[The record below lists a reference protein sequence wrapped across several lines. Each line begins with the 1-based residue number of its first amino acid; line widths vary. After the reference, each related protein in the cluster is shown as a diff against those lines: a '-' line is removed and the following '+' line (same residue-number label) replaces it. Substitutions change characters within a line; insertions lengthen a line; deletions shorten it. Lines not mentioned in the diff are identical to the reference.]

1 MNLDELT
8 LGQIKELSTMTG
20 SKSTSNP
27 YQKYVGKAVFIR
39 TITMY
44 YLGRLKTVYENEL
57 VLEEC
62 SWIADTGRF
71 HDALRDGT
79 AKEVEPYPCEE
90 VIIGR
95 GAILDVCEWNKEL
108 LREQK

>member
-8 LGQIKELSTMTG
+8 LGQIKEISSLTG
-20 SKSTSNP
+20 CKSNSNP
-27 YQKYVGKAVFIR
+27 YTKYIGKAVFIR

-44 YLGRLKTVYENEL
+44 YLGRLEKVYESEL
-57 VLEEC
+57 VLSEC
-62 SWIADTGRF
+62 SWIADTGRWY
-71 HDALRDGT
+71 DALKNGT

-95 GAILDVCEWNKEL
+95 GAILDVCEWTKDL